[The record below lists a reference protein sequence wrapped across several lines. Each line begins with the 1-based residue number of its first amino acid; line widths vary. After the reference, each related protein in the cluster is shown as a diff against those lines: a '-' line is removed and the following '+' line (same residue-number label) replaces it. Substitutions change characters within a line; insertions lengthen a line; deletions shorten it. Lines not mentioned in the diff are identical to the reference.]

1 MRFLA
6 SLTNHQVF
14 EAMEAAR
21 EAIEDAKPLLQQ
33 AVKLS
38 DEILPLL
45 SELRAG
51 NLVGNVEALTQV
63 RPSAG

>member
-1 MRFLA
+1 MQQLLLA
-6 SLTNHQVF
+6 PFAQQVF

-38 DEILPLL
+38 DEVCGWHRLL
-45 SELRAG
+45 CGAG
-51 NLVGNVEALTQV
+51 QG
-63 RPSAG
+63 